1 MSQENVEIVQRALAA
16 YMNDDEATLRALAA
30 DDMVTSARPDQ
41 PDPRDHHGYE
51 GFLRSSAEW
60 LEAWDDHA
68 FETTRIWGAADFVFV
83 GTQESGRGRIS
94 GVPMETQSMFVFTLS
109 RGKIVR
115 IQIFGSEREA
125 LKAVGLEE

>member
-51 GFLRSSAEW
+51 GLLRSSAEW

-68 FETTRIWGAADFVFV
+68 FEATRIWGAADFVFV

-94 GVPMETQSMFVFTLS
+94 GVPMETQSTFVFTLS
-109 RGKIVR
+109 RGKIAR
-115 IQIFGSEREA
+115 IQIFGSDREA

>member
-16 YMNDDEATLRALAA
+16 YMNEDEATLRALAA
-30 DDMVTSARPDQ
+30 DDMVTSPRPDQ

-51 GFLRSSAEW
+51 GLLRPSAEW
-60 LEAWDDHA
+60 LEARDDHA
-68 FETTRIWGAADFVFV
+68 IEATRIWGAADFVFV

-94 GVPMETQSMFVFTLS
+94 GVPMETESMFVFTLS

-115 IQIFGSEREA
+115 IQIFG
-125 LKAVGLEE
+125 